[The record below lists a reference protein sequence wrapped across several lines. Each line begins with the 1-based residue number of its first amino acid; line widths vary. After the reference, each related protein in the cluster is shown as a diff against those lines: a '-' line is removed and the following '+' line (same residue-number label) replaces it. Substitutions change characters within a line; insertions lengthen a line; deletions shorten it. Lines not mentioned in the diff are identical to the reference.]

1 MFRIIL
7 PLLPALALAA
17 CSEKEDT
24 DTTGGSSHEVSTVD
38 TDGDGITDAD
48 EAAAGTD
55 PALADTDADGINDAD
70 EATNGTDALNADT
83 DGDGYPDGAELS
95 AGSSPTDP
103 ESGIYTGGWPF
114 NADKDSMTAGD
125 ASGRAAEGEIVPRF
139 KFVDQFGEEVDLYDF
154 AHQGKPMIIDLSGA
168 WCYWCNESAKLI
180 EGTPSALDGYGY
192 EGLKDIVGDGTIYWI
207 TILDANAR
215 GGPASEGTVA
225 SWYADYPLEVVPVL
239 ADQEMESTG
248 WINPSGYPT
257 MMFVDENMVVTTFRK
272 ADYTKAFDAA
282 LDYADSL

>member
-1 MFRIIL
+1 MD
-7 PLLPALALAA
+7 P
-17 CSEKEDT
+17 
-24 DTTGGSSHEVSTVD
+24 
-38 TDGDGITDAD
+38 
-48 EAAAGTD
+48 AAGLIIED
-55 PALADTDADGINDAD
+55 VGGDRRRHCEEVVGGQGKPRQVAYEPEMRRDIADTSR
-70 EATNGTDALNADT
+70 NGLRW
-83 DGDGYPDGAELS
+83 GAV
-95 AGSSPTDP
+95 
-103 ESGIYTGGWPF
+103 WVCQ
-114 NADKDSMTAGD
+114 MGD
-125 ASGRAAEGEIVPRF
+125 AILDDHGRVTVGSRSVDAIGQAGLGDVIGHQRNAFDTLCAQKHCKRTGMDVMSIG
-139 KFVDQFGEEVDLYDF
+139 DQFGEEVDLYDF

-215 GGPASEGTVA
+215 GGGATEGTVA

-248 WINPSGYPT
+248 WISPSGYPT

-272 ADYTKAFDAA
+272 NDYTKAFDAA